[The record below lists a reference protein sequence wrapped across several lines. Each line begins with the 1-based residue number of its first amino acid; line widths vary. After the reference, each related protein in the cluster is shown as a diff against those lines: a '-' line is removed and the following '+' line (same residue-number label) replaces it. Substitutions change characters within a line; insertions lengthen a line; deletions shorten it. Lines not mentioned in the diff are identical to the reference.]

1 VRGGWSE
8 PDRPAHLAKFREFHQ
23 LADAAQARAARQ
35 RATVLYRLRRFTPRH
50 AARDILR
57 AVQRDAAIAPITVE
71 AKAGLLA
78 SRLTPGL
85 LRALAK
91 TDFIPR

>member
-1 VRGGWSE
+1 
-8 PDRPAHLAKFREFHQ
+8 
-23 LADAAQARAARQ
+23 
-35 RATVLYRLRRFTPRH
+35 VLYRLRRFTPRH
-50 AARDILR
+50 AARDILG
-57 AVQRDAAIAPITVE
+57 AVERDAAIAPITVE